1 MHRSLRAEFLSPELV
16 SLYLVKLQEG
26 LKEWIENGGV
36 GSLLRARLS
45 LREWPLESRQENWR
59 VSEEKA
65 FSNGFGYS

>member
-16 SLYLVKLQEG
+16 SFYLVKLQEG

-45 LREWPLESRQENWR
+45 
-59 VSEEKA
+59 
-65 FSNGFGYS
+65 